1 MLKFSYLPISLLALT
16 IAAPV
21 FAAEPTATTAPQPA
35 ATTTMPAAPTTPH
48 QAAVA
53 PKPAMVDINTA
64 TASDLKGLPG
74 VSDAD
79 ATKIVQGRPYKDP
92 SDLVSKKMLTD
103 AEFAKIKD
111 RIVVGHPKS

>member
-1 MLKFSYLPISLLALT
+1 MELSMLKFSHLPISLLALT

-21 FAAEPTATTAPQPA
+21 FAAEPAMTTVP
-35 ATTTMPAAPTTPH
+35 TTMPAPAASH
-48 QAAVA
+48 EAAVS
-53 PKPAMVDINTA
+53 PKSATIDINTA

-92 SDLVSKKMLTD
+92 SDLVSKKVLTN

-111 RIVVGHPKS
+111 RVVAGHPKS